1 MPRMNGLET
10 LKLIMKDSPRP
21 VIMVSSLTREG
32 ADTTLEALDC
42 GAFDCLPKQS
52 SYASLDIV
60 KMREDLVSKIRAAA
74 ESKRPRARRI
84 SPTSIPQVCVHSFQV
99 TPSVV
104 ALGTSTGGPK
114 ALQQILPMFPED
126 LPVPVLIVQH
136 MPVGFTGPFAKRLN
150 NLCKVSVREAVA
162 EELLEPGN
170 VYIAPAGNQMTVN
183 RKSPSQVEIRLAN
196 TPSDTPH
203 IPSVDVMMNSVA
215 IVYRGLALG
224 VIMTGMG
231 ADGALGMEAI
241 RNAGGVTVGQDEAS
255 CTVYGMSRAC
265 AEMGILR
272 RVVPLEQIPAQVL
285 QAVGYRGK
293 R

>member
-1 MPRMNGLET
+1 MRLRLPLTLAILPVLLVRVREELYALPLRAVVETARVRKEEVHRVEGRQVLRLRQETLPLVADDSAFMRRALTRMIESEPAMRVIGTAQTGVEALEKTVSLQPDVVRLDVGMPRMNGLET

-84 SPTSIPQVCVHSFQV
+84 SPTPIPQVCVHSFQV

-126 LPVPVLIVQH
+126 LP
-136 MPVGFTGPFAKRLN
+136 GR
-150 NLCKVSVREAVA
+150 C
-162 EELLEPGN
+162 
-170 VYIAPAGNQMTVN
+170 
-183 RKSPSQVEIRLAN
+183 
-196 TPSDTPH
+196 
-203 IPSVDVMMNSVA
+203 
-215 IVYRGLALG
+215 
-224 VIMTGMG
+224 
-231 ADGALGMEAI
+231 
-241 RNAGGVTVGQDEAS
+241 
-255 CTVYGMSRAC
+255 
-265 AEMGILR
+265 
-272 RVVPLEQIPAQVL
+272 
-285 QAVGYRGK
+285 
-293 R
+293 